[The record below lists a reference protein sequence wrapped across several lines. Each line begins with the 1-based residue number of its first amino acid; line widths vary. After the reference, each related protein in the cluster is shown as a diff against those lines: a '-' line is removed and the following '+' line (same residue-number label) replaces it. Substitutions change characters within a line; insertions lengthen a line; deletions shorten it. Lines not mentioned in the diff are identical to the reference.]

1 MLSLVFS
8 MGTWFVRFEGTDR
21 STLEDDMNCE
31 KETTTDGDNRRRERE
46 NIISYHKAA
55 LKCIVFKTDYHKG
68 RKRITSGS
76 APSAV
81 SSNKHEFQKDA
92 NEGQSIN
99 HLLPQLPQDHRQ
111 NCHFFCVLASLLL
124 V

>member
-46 NIISYHKAA
+46 NHITRLPSNPLFSRPII
-55 LKCIVFKTDYHKG
+55 TREERG
-68 RKRITSGS
+68 
-76 APSAV
+76 
-81 SSNKHEFQKDA
+81 
-92 NEGQSIN
+92 
-99 HLLPQLPQDHRQ
+99 
-111 NCHFFCVLASLLL
+111 
-124 V
+124 